1 MTEQKSKTDEKIVAF
16 AEVKRAAG
24 EETPEEREKRLNRMA
39 EEVKLRE
46 ELRKPARVVHIV
58 ETQRQ
63 IREVRGFCMAEGD
76 YARTMI
82 AALSIRQRRG
92 LLGRIFRRRI
102 TLDEI
107 MAENK
112 ALTAMQQEYAKVQG
126 ERRRAAEIA
135 ARRETM
141 SLGEKVKALREKKG
155 MNQKQ
160 LSEASLITQATIS
173 RIESGKV
180 NQLKSD
186 ALKRLADALGS
197 TVDYL
202 VDKADQ
208 LTPEDVMKADKTAKY
223 LFRGYEKLSSDGRK
237 QLIDFVQFLEGKE
250 KTDRKDR
257 EGGE

>member
-1 MTEQKSKTDEKIVAF
+1 
-16 AEVKRAAG
+16 
-24 EETPEEREKRLNRMA
+24 
-39 EEVKLRE
+39 
-46 ELRKPARVVHIV
+46 
-58 ETQRQ
+58 
-63 IREVRGFCMAEGD
+63 
-76 YARTMI
+76 
-82 AALSIRQRRG
+82 
-92 LLGRIFRRRI
+92 
-102 TLDEI
+102 
-107 MAENK
+107 
-112 ALTAMQQEYAKVQG
+112 
-126 ERRRAAEIA
+126 
-135 ARRETM
+135 M

-237 QLIDFVQFLEGKE
+237 QLIDFVQFLEGKGEGMFTELARTRVAMAEAE
-250 KTDRKDR
+250 KAMAQAVVKIEELRTRIR
-257 EGGE
+257 EVAKLVQEIAGHDAKIERWLDSVKEEL

>member
-1 MTEQKSKTDEKIVAF
+1 
-16 AEVKRAAG
+16 
-24 EETPEEREKRLNRMA
+24 
-39 EEVKLRE
+39 
-46 ELRKPARVVHIV
+46 
-58 ETQRQ
+58 
-63 IREVRGFCMAEGD
+63 
-76 YARTMI
+76 
-82 AALSIRQRRG
+82 
-92 LLGRIFRRRI
+92 
-102 TLDEI
+102 
-107 MAENK
+107 
-112 ALTAMQQEYAKVQG
+112 
-126 ERRRAAEIA
+126 
-135 ARRETM
+135 M

-160 LSEASLITQATIS
+160 LSEASFITQATIS

-250 KTDRKDR
+250 KEEEKK
-257 EGGE
+257 E

>member
-223 LFRGYEKLSSDGRK
+223 LFRGYEKLSSDG
-237 QLIDFVQFLEGKE
+237 
-250 KTDRKDR
+250 
-257 EGGE
+257 

>member
-135 ARRETM
+135 AR
-141 SLGEKVKALREKKG
+141 VKAA
-155 MNQKQ
+155 
-160 LSEASLITQATIS
+160 SEAERAGDGATD
-173 RIESGKV
+173 G
-180 NQLKSD
+180 
-186 ALKRLADALGS
+186 
-197 TVDYL
+197 L
-202 VDKADQ
+202 V
-208 LTPEDVMKADKTAKY
+208 L
-223 LFRGYEKLSSDGRK
+223 
-237 QLIDFVQFLEGKE
+237 
-250 KTDRKDR
+250 
-257 EGGE
+257 